1 MLVFFI
7 DKPLTHARWS
17 PCLPA
22 RLHSSLHVVVEVVVI
37 AEDHLVRRVLVLG
50 EGVVLA
56 QEAEGRRHCA
66 VLVLEWELALVGVAG
81 DGGDDDVSTLGWG
94 WGWGWG

>member
-1 MLVFFI
+1 MILWNVSS
-7 DKPLTHARWS
+7 HGG
-17 PCLPA
+17 PCTTPTAL
-22 RLHSSLHVVVEVVVI
+22 LVVVEVVVV

-94 WGWGWG
+94 WG